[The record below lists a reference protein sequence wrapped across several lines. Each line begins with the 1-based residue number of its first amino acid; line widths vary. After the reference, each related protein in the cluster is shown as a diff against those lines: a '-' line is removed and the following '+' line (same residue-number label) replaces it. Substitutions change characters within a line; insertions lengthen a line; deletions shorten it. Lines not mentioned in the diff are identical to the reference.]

1 MILSIHYLSVYF
13 DNGGVLLGCSKYTDA
28 AFEGRRH
35 MHSIVSVDR
44 LLLYLTFETL
54 LRLQSDYFSAK

>member
-28 AFEGRRH
+28 AFEGEGTY
-35 MHSIVSVDR
+35 IP
-44 LLLYLTFETL
+44 LFG
-54 LRLQSDYFSAK
+54 